1 MLLKR
6 MADNLIA
13 PTLRHCAWIGLL
25 LVMTTMFAN
34 AEAALPPQL
43 AVANV
48 LVVDPV
54 TAEVSIATTTAEF
67 HAGASIDGGLSYVS
81 CIDPLDSVDLESSLV
96 VENDHVGSAGNI
108 YVLANLGE

>member
-1 MLLKR
+1 MVDSSLSRITHGTRNTCNAYTSDLESSMLLKR
-6 MADNLIA
+6 MTDNLIA
-13 PTLRHCAWIGLL
+13 PTLRHSAWIGLL

-67 HAGASIDGGLSYVS
+67 YAGASIDEGLS
-81 CIDPLDSVDLESSLV
+81 
-96 VENDHVGSAGNI
+96 
-108 YVLANLGE
+108 